1 MDRQTA
7 QLAERNYHVAGRCMM
22 KRMTMLLLLVAVAAL
37 VSGAVFA
44 GSEVKNPFSGN
55 ATAIKEG
62 EKIYDRLCVDCHL
75 DGTGGSGPNLI
86 DDTWIYGSSDEKVFE
101 TITKGRPGGMPSW
114 GGELKEEEIWK
125 VIAYVRSIKR

>member
-1 MDRQTA
+1 
-7 QLAERNYHVAGRCMM
+7 M

-44 GSEVKNPFSGN
+44 GSEAKNPFAGN

-101 TITKGRPGGMPSW
+101 TVTKGRPGGMPSW